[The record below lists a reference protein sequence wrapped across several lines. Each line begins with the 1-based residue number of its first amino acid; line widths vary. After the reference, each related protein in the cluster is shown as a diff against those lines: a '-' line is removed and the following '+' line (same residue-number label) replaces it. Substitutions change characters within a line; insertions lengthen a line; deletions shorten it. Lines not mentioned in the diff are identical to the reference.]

1 MLLESNDQLKEIDI
15 ENRKRYYFDD
25 ISKFE
30 DFDLDN
36 ILRDEKS
43 YKSILV
49 YNISSKV
56 LIGATPLRI
65 RFNKIDGVI
74 RVYEGIRSLVLFGA
88 EKHDSIYNRIRY
100 FIGVKRSI
108 IYVFFIIMQESR
120 LIDTVLCLQ
129 KKIDFS

>member
-56 LIGATPLRI
+56 LIGATPLLL
-65 RFNKIDGVI
+65 G
-74 RVYEGIRSLVLFGA
+74 
-88 EKHDSIYNRIRY
+88 SI
-100 FIGVKRSI
+100 K
-108 IYVFFIIMQESR
+108 
-120 LIDTVLCLQ
+120 
-129 KKIDFS
+129 